1 MTMHTRFAGLALVSL
16 ALGACQGSGGE
27 GAVTAENAQV
37 YDGIANDELLRFGGN
52 EPFWGGQVVSGRLTY
67 ATPENSDGVT
77 IAVTRFAGMNGLGF
91 SGELEGKRFD
101 MVVTPGECSDTM
113 ADRTYPFTI
122 TLSIADDVRT
132 GCGWTDAQPFI
143 GDENP

>member
-1 MTMHTRFAGLALVSL
+1 MITHSRFAAIILVSGL
-16 ALGACQGSGGE
+16 LSACQGGGGD

-67 ATPENSDGVT
+67 TTPENSDGVT
-77 IAVTRFAGMNGLGF
+77 IAVKRFAGMNGLGF
-91 SGELEGKRFD
+91 SGELDGKRFD
-101 MVVTPGECSDTM
+101 MAVTPGDCSDTM

-122 TLSIADDVRT
+122 TLSIADEVRT
-132 GCGWTDAQPFI
+132 GCGWTDAQPYD
-143 GDENP
+143 GDGNG